1 MSAIIECVPNFSE
14 GRRPKVIEAITRAIG
29 GVPAVQVVGV
39 SSDASHNRTVVTFVG
54 SPEAVCEAA
63 FRAIA
68 VACNRIN
75 LDEHQGEH
83 PRIGAADV
91 VPLVPVRGISLEA
104 CAELARDLGRRV
116 GEELE
121 QAVYLYEAAATR
133 PDRVNLADVRR
144 GEYELWKDEVA
155 SNPARRPDFGPAV
168 ARSSGATVIGARPF
182 LVAYNVYL
190 NTDDVQAAKQ
200 IARQVRNSSG
210 GLRYVKA
217 LGLLVDGQAQISM
230 NLTNT
235 GRTPIHRVMEM
246 TRREAANF
254 GYAVTRS
261 EVVGLIPE
269 GALSQSACWYL
280 QLHDLDEEQI
290 LERHLAAGD
299 EGEEAGEP
307 AVHGLADYVG
317 AVASGDPTPG
327 GGSTAALAGALAAA
341 LGAMSSRLT
350 IGRPRYADVNDIME
364 TLAAEM
370 DELRAVLMDDVELD
384 AAAYVAV
391 MEAMRLPKETDEER
405 QERAA
410 AIEAATMGA
419 AEVPLRVAQNAVE
432 VLRLL
437 GKIAQDCN
445 PNAITDAGAGAHL
458 ARAAVEAAALNVLV
472 NAGSLHDETVV
483 EQWRHEVAAL
493 QKETSDLLDGV
504 IACVYE
510 RGSLA

>member
-14 GRRPKVIEAITRAIG
+14 GRRPQVIEAITRAISD
-29 GVPAVQVVGV
+29 VPAVQVVGV
-39 SSDASHNRTVVTFVG
+39 SSDHSHNRTVVTFVG
-54 SPEAVCEAA
+54 PPEAVCEAA
-63 FRAIA
+63 FRSIA

-116 GEELE
+116 GEELG

-133 PDRVNLADVRR
+133 PDRENLADVRR
-144 GEYELWKDEVA
+144 GEYELWKKEVA
-155 SNPARRPDFGPAV
+155 SNPDRRPDFGPAEP
-168 ARSSGATVIGARPF
+168 RSSGATVIGARPF

-200 IARQVRNSSG
+200 IARRVRNSSG

-217 LGLLVDGQAQISM
+217 LGLLVNGYAQISM

-246 TRREAANF
+246 IRCEAANF
-254 GYAVTRS
+254 GYAVTHA

-269 GALSQSACWYL
+269 GALTQSARWYL
-280 QLHDLDEEQI
+280 QLHDLDEAQI
-290 LERHLAAGD
+290 LERHL
-299 EGEEAGEP
+299 EAGEGGETAREP
-307 AVHGLADYVG
+307 EGQNLEDYVS

-327 GGSTAALAGALAAA
+327 GGSAAALTGALAAA
-341 LGAMSSRLT
+341 LGAMSGRLT
-350 IGRPRYADVNDIME
+350 IGRPQYTDVNDIME
-364 TLAAEM
+364 ALTAEI

-384 AAAYVAV
+384 AQAYMGV
-391 MEAMRLPKETDEER
+391 MEAMRLPNETDEER
-405 QERAA
+405 QTRATA
-410 AIEAATMGA
+410 LEAATVGA

-445 PNAITDAGAGAHL
+445 PNGATDAGAGAHL
-458 ARAAVEAAALNVLV
+458 ARAAVEAAVLNVRI
-472 NAGSLHDETVV
+472 NAASLQDQNLV
-483 EQWRHEVAAL
+483 EQWQQEVARL
-493 QKETSDLLDGV
+493 QDEAAGLLDDV
-504 IACVYE
+504 LVRVHE